1 MIPNAQRMFNFDLG
15 ETADA
20 IRETVHDFSNN
31 EIAPRAAEID
41 RSNQFPRELW
51 PKIGALGLHGITV
64 EEEYGGSGLGYLEHC
79 IAVEEISRASAA
91 VGLSYGAHSNLCVN
105 QIRRNGSEAQKRKYL
120 PKLISGEHVGS
131 LAMSEPSAGS
141 DVVSMKTRA
150 EKKGDRF
157 VLNGSKMWITN
168 GPVADTLVVYARTD
182 ANAGPRGITAFII
195 EKGMKGFSTAQKLD
209 KLGMRGSDTCELV
222 FEDCE
227 VPEENVLSEV
237 GRGVN
242 VLMSGLDY
250 ERAVL
255 AAGPI
260 GIMQACMDV
269 VMPYVHERKQFGQ
282 PIGTFQLVQGKI
294 ADMYTTMNASR
305 AYVYAVAKG
314 LRPRRDHARG
324 CRRRHPLCR
333 GKGHPMCAR
342 RDPAARRQR
351 LYQRLSDRTPAARR
365 KALRDRR
372 RHQRNPPYADRSGI
386 VRENG
391 LSDPNHIPG
400 GKSVVYPRLH
410 STWSDP

>member
-1 MIPNAQRMFNFDLG
+1 MIPNAYRMFNFDLG

-20 IRETVHDFSNN
+20 IRETVFAFSSK

-41 RSNQFPRELW
+41 RSNQFPRDLW
-51 PKIGALGLHGITV
+51 PKIGELGLHGITV
-64 EEEYGGSGLGYLEHC
+64 EEEYGGTGLGYLEHC

-105 QIRRNGSEAQKRKYL
+105 QIRRNGSDTQKRKYL

-131 LAMSEPSAGS
+131 LAMSEPNSGS
-141 DVVSMKTRA
+141 DVVSMATRA

-222 FEDCE
+222 FDDCE

-255 AAGPI
+255 
-260 GIMQACMDV
+260 
-269 VMPYVHERKQFGQ
+269 PYVHERKQFGQ

-305 AYVYAVAKG
+305 AYVYAVAKAC
-314 LRPRRDHARG
+314 DRG
-324 CRRRHPLCR
+324 ETTREDAAGAILYAAE
-333 GKGHPMCAR
+333 KATQCAL
-342 RDPAARRQR
+342 DAIQ
-351 LYQRLSDRTPAARR
+351 LL
-365 KALRDRR
+365 
-372 RHQRNPPYADRSGI
+372 
-386 VRENG
+386 
-391 LSDPNHIPG
+391 
-400 GKSVVYPRLH
+400 
-410 STWSDP
+410 